1 MELSETLDAYKDAW
15 NATSEAETSA
25 HLEKAVTP
33 DAVLMDPHG
42 VFTGTAAIAAF
53 IAAARQKL
61 GSAQL
66 VATSS
71 PQRHPHAPWIRY
83 DWAVHAGETS
93 IMSGTDVVELTDD
106 GRLAR
111 IVTFLPEE
119 TA

>member
-1 MELSETLDAYKDAW
+1 MELSDILDAYKDAW
-15 NATSEAETSA
+15 NAASETETAA
-25 HLEKAVTP
+25 HLDRAVTP

-42 VFTGTAAIAAF
+42 VFTGTAAIAGF

-83 DWAVHAGETS
+83 DWAVRAGETS
-93 IMSGTDVVELTDD
+93 IINGTDIVELADD
-106 GRLAR
+106 GRLAQ
-111 IVTFLPEE
+111 IVTFLPRE
-119 TA
+119 TT